1 MYFNLY
7 NGELGKLSNV
17 MARVKAPGDIMV
29 ASIEI
34 DAIN

>member
-1 MYFNLY
+1 MYYNLY

-17 MARVKAPGDIMV
+17 TARVKAPGDIMV
-29 ASIEI
+29 TSIEI